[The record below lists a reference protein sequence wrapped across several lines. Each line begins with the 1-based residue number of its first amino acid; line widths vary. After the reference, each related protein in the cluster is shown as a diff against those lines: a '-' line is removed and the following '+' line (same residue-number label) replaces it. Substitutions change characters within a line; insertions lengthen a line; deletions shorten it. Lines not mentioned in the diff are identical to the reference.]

1 MDLLEKAAEWAEMA
15 EESADGEDYVN
26 AFQYKENEVVCL
38 REIISDTDEGS
49 YIEEESRKNNFDIQP
64 DSIIIDYEE
73 NNVTVLSTE
82 YPEINDKNNV
92 LMIVQTIKGRQQNVI
107 LSFFDEYEIDKIII
121 ELNKIKK
128 QIVKE
133 KE

>member
-15 EESADGEDYVN
+15 EESADGEDYIN

-38 REIISDTDEGS
+38 REIISDTDDGS
-49 YIEEESRKNNFDIQP
+49 YIEEESRKNSFDIQP
-64 DSIIIDYEE
+64 DSIIIDYNE

-92 LMIVQTIKGRQQNVI
+92 LMIVQTNMGRQQSVV
-107 LSFFDEYEIDKIII
+107 LSFFEEYEIDKIII
-121 ELNKIKK
+121 ELNKIKGK
-128 QIVKE
+128 IFKE